1 MSVYTEMEAP
11 VMKRSPAIVAAV
23 PEVDTPEQ
31 RVLMLCY
38 YFPPLQTAAVARSV
52 GFARHL
58 PAHGW
63 RPTVLTVDH
72 AHDSWGVAGRNA
84 PVPDDITIERC
95 PEFNLD
101 RPVALADGALSR
113 LAGWIRR
120 RPVAGHWCRE
130 LLTVPDPQIGWRA
143 RRRGIEL
150 ARASDCIY
158 VSCSPFSGVPIAL
171 DIQRRSGRPLVID
184 FRDAWTLNP
193 HAPWSSSLY
202 RWRIERLER
211 RAVEGAERIILNTPG
226 ALCLYQQRYPD
237 YADRFVCIPNGYDAL
252 HPARPHGRAEPF
264 TIMHV
269 GTLYGARSPERVL
282 QALAELDLP
291 GARFVQIGPTHPVL
305 EAWRDRIDIE
315 VTGQLDSAQA
325 LERMRSASVLYLR
338 QGFEAGVTDYVAVAA
353 KTYEYLATGLPVLA
367 ECPPGDNA
375 DIVARHSP
383 GARVVTEPDTGAI
396 RAAIRHL
403 WEVHGT
409 REPSVDPAF
418 ARDYARE
425 RLTGCLAAT
434 FTAAAGAR
442 EDST

>member
-1 MSVYTEMEAP
+1 MKNEPHAFGEAVAP
-11 VMKRSPAIVAAV
+11 IDPAGSGAPAR
-23 PEVDTPEQ
+23 

-63 RPTVLTVDH
+63 RPTVLTVGESY
-72 AHDSWGVAGRNA
+72 DSWGVAGRGA
-84 PVPDDITIERC
+84 PIPDGIAIERC

-113 LAGWIRR
+113 IAGWLRG

-143 RRRGIEL
+143 RRRGAEL
-150 ARASDCIY
+150 AIAHDCVY

-171 DIQRRSGRPLVID
+171 DIRRRSGRPLIID
-184 FRDAWTLNP
+184 FRDAWSLNP
-193 HAPWSSSLY
+193 HAAWTSSLY
-202 RWRIERLER
+202 KRRIERLER
-211 RAVEGAERIILNTPG
+211 RAITEAERIILNTPG
-226 ALCLYQQRYPD
+226 ALRLYQRAYPE

-252 HPARPHGRAEPF
+252 HTAYPRTAGDPF

-282 QALAELDLP
+282 QALAALDLP
-291 GARFVQIGPTHPVL
+291 DTRFVQVGPSHPAL
-305 EAWRDRIDIE
+305 EKWRDRVAIE
-315 VTGQLDSAQA
+315 VTGQLAPEEA
-325 LERMRSASVLYLR
+325 LKRMRSASVLYLR
-338 QGFEAGVTDYVAVAA
+338 QGFEEGVRDYVAIAA

-375 DIVARHSP
+375 EIVSRHAP
-383 GARVVTEPDTGAI
+383 GARVVTEPDDNAVN
-396 RAAIRHL
+396 AALEAL
-403 WEVHGT
+403 W
-409 REPSVDPAF
+409 RERDVRVPEVDPAF
-418 ARDYARE
+418 VRDFDRGY
-425 RLTGCLAAT
+425 LTGRLGDVLAAACGHAVT
-434 FTAAAGAR
+434 R
-442 EDST
+442 